1 MRHLADS
8 HALLWYAIDD
18 PKLSKTAKSLMSDLA
33 NEILISPASYW
44 EIAIKVS
51 MRKLKLQQP
60 YDDFVD
66 ACLNKYRFDVLPID
80 PKHTSALISLPFH
93 HKDPFDRLLIAQA
106 VIEQLPIIGND
117 AAMDAYGVTRLW

>member
-8 HALLWYAIDD
+8 HALLWYTIDD
-18 PKLSKTAKSLMSDLA
+18 PKLSRAAKSLMSDPA

-60 YDDFVD
+60 YEDFID
-66 ACLNKYRFDVLPID
+66 ACLNKYGFNALPIE
-80 PKHTSALISLPFH
+80 PKHTSTLINLPLH

-106 VIEQLPIIGND
+106 VVEQLPIIGND